1 MNNTL
6 ANGLHLLAELSSTAA
21 AHTVTEL
28 AARLQVPKS
37 HAHRLLQTLVELG
50 YAVQDADRRYRI
62 GLEPLAI
69 SKALLANHPLRML
82 AMPHLHRLA
91 EATGMDAIATVP
103 HRAGAGI
110 ILAAVYPGGE
120 QRDAI
125 SAVGNRL
132 GHPGSATGALFACLI
147 PDFAGADGITAS
159 RRRAIA
165 RELVA
170 VRDPGFAGTT
180 NGMAAAVRAGDGTVV
195 GGLGLSAPGR
205 IFAERYERSRALLRS
220 AADAIERQ
228 LVESAATQEVER

>member
-6 ANGLHLLAELSSTAA
+6 ANGLHLLAELSATAA

-28 AARLQVPKS
+28 ATRLQVPKS

-50 YAVQDADRRYRI
+50 YAVQDPDRRYRI

-69 SKALLANHPLRML
+69 SKALLANHPLRRL

-91 EATGMDAIATVP
+91 EATGMDAIASVP
-103 HRAGAGI
+103 HRGGSAI

-147 PDFAGADGITAS
+147 PGFAEPVDIAAA

-180 NGMAAAVRAGDGTVV
+180 NGMAAAVRAGDGAVV
-195 GGLGLSAPGR
+195 GALGLSAPGR
-205 IFAERYERSRALLRS
+205 VFAERYERSRTLLRT

-228 LVESAATQEVER
+228 LADPTANQENAR

>member
-6 ANGLHLLAELSSTAA
+6 ANGLHLLAELSATAA
-21 AHTVTEL
+21 AHSVTEL
-28 AARLQVPKS
+28 ATRLQVPKS
-37 HAHRLLQTLVELG
+37 HAHRLLQSLVELG
-50 YAVQDADRRYRI
+50 YAVQDPDRRYRI

-69 SKALLANHPLRML
+69 SKALLANHPLRIL

-103 HRAGAGI
+103 HRGGAAI

-147 PDFAGADGITAS
+147 PDFTATEGLPAT
-159 RRRAIA
+159 RRRTIA
-165 RELVA
+165 RELFA
-170 VRDPGFAGTT
+170 VRDPGFSGTT

-205 IFAERYERSRALLRS
+205 VFAERYERGRALLRA
-220 AADAIERQ
+220 AADAIETQ
-228 LVESAATQEVER
+228 LAQPATSQEVER